1 MGESVPTD
9 HRSLFWRRRISI
21 NINILGGTSDALA
34 LCRILTRRGVP
45 YSLSVATATG
55 EALASAVGG
64 GRQVGRLDT
73 AGMAAWLRN
82 ACRVVDASHPYAE
95 QASRTLAEAC
105 RQLGLPLTRYER
117 PSEIDA
123 IAHPGL
129 LPADSIEQACDLAR
143 PFGPRVL
150 LTTGSKQLADY
161 VRLLPDKTLIARVLP
176 LAGILRQCEA
186 LGLGVNQIVAMTG
199 PFSPELNL
207 ALYRHYR
214 PDVMITK
221 ESGREGGYA
230 DKVRPCLAANIPCV
244 VIRRPVM
251 HWRDVISTP
260 DDFERHLDRWLAAEG
275 ASLKE

>member
-1 MGESVPTD
+1 MPDIDAPWRALQFVGG
-9 HRSLFWRRRISI
+9 HRH
-21 NINILGGTSDALA
+21 
-34 LCRILTRRGVP
+34 RRGAGV
-45 YSLSVATATG
+45 G
-55 EALASAVGG
+55 GGAVGG
-64 GRQVGRLDT
+64 RWDAWIPPAWRPGCAT
-73 AGMAAWLRN
+73 PAGWWMLPIPMRSRRPVPWPRPAGNWG
-82 ACRVVDASHPYAE
+82 CRSH
-95 QASRTLAEAC
+95 
-105 RQLGLPLTRYER
+105 RYER

-221 ESGREGGYA
+221 ESGREGGLCRQSAALPGSEYSLRGYPPA
-230 DKVRPCLAANIPCV
+230 GNALAGC
-244 VIRRPVM
+244 
-251 HWRDVISTP
+251 
-260 DDFERHLDRWLAAEG
+260 DFHAG
-275 ASLKE
+275 